1 MAHKDDNLAHKITLK
16 LDEKKKMSRFWKF
29 PLFELFLQ
37 GIFQRN

>member
-1 MAHKDDNLAHKITLK
+1 MAHKDDNFAHKNTLK
-16 LDEKKKMSRFWKF
+16 LDEKMSRFWKL